1 MITIKWHRCRARL
14 LLLLMVFTALYSLLL
29 LSVFMDSGLG
39 LSASSSPTPP
49 CMWLH
54 TGMGIKDEQRNWD
67 FLFSFFF
74 FSLPCLYFMSVAR
87 PPSHW
92 QEEKSPTPLWCGTEE
107 WEITLSILAASEALW
122 RHWIGTEATV
132 NMSARARKWVRAAA
146 NDEKAGK
153 RQCCSGL
160 VM

>member
-74 FSLPCLYFMSVAR
+74 FFPYPVSISCLLLAHLLTGRKRSLLRLCGVGLKN
-87 PPSHW
+87 
-92 QEEKSPTPLWCGTEE
+92 EKSHSVSWQPQRPSGGTELELRQRWTCQQERENE
-107 WEITLSILAASEALW
+107 WELRQMTRKQARDNAA
-122 RHWIGTEATV
+122 R
-132 NMSARARKWVRAAA
+132 
-146 NDEKAGK
+146 D
-153 RQCCSGL
+153 
-160 VM
+160 